1 MFCPFCGELVQI
13 GFKFCPFCGREGETC
28 DELITRYF
36 RKGFAY
42 EKIILFLANYHG
54 IRMSLRTLNTKLR
67 SLGLR
72 RKNNELDINFVR
84 DRIQQELDGPGN
96 SAGYRSVWHTLKLD
110 GIEVP
115 RETVQVLVK
124 DLDSEGM
131 RDTSKNP

>member
-1 MFCPFCGELVQI
+1 
-13 GFKFCPFCGREGETC
+13 
-28 DELITRYF
+28 
-36 RKGFAY
+36 
-42 EKIILFLANYHG
+42 
-54 IRMSLRTLNTKLR
+54 MSLRTLNTKLR

-110 GIEVP
+110 GIQVS

-124 DLDSEGM
+124 DLDSKGV